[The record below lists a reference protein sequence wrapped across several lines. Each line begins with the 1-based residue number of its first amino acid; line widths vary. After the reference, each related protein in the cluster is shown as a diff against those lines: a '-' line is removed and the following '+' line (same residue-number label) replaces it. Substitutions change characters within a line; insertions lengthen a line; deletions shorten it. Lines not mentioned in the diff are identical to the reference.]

1 MTTTE
6 RSYFDH
12 NATAPIRP
20 EAAEALLAA
29 LNRTG
34 NASATHGEGR
44 AARARLED
52 ARKQVADLVGADPA
66 GIVFTSSG
74 TEADVL
80 ALTPDI
86 SRGGEPLACDVLVTT
101 PVEHSA
107 VLRGHRFAT
116 ERVELI
122 PVDARGR
129 IKLDVLDTILAGH
142 AEAGRRP
149 LVSIMVANNETGVIQ
164 PVAEAARRARAH
176 GAVIHS
182 DAVQAAG
189 RIPVD
194 ISALGVDML
203 SISAHKLGGAPGS
216 GALVMADPD
225 LRPAALIAGGGQERG
240 RRAGSENVPSA
251 AAFGVAA
258 SSAKRD
264 LATEMP
270 RIAALRD
277 RLESALRCEFPEL
290 VLLVGDVERLPNT
303 SCIALPG
310 VPSETLLIALDL
322 AGVAVSAGSACS
334 SGKVAPSHVLAAMG
348 VPERIARSAVR
359 MSLGWSSV
367 EEDVERALGTFRRV
381 LPNLLRRRAA

>member
-1 MTTTE
+1 MTTE

-29 LNRTG
+29 LSQTG
-34 NASATHGEGR
+34 NASSTHGEGR
-44 AARARLED
+44 AARTRLDD
-52 ARKQVADLVGADPA
+52 ARKQVAALVGAAP
-66 GIVFTSSG
+66 GGVVFTSSG
-74 TEADVL
+74 TEADTL

-86 SRGGEPLACDVLVTT
+86 SRGSEKLACDVLLTT
-101 PVEHSA
+101 AVEHSA
-107 VLRGHRFAT
+107 VLRGHRFAAD
-116 ERVELI
+116 RVELV

-129 IKLDVLDTILAGH
+129 VKLDALEEALARH
-142 AEAGRRP
+142 AEAGHRA

-164 PVAEAARRARAH
+164 PLAEAARRAKAH
-176 GAVIHS
+176 GALVHS

-203 SISAHKLGGAPGS
+203 SLSAHKIGGAPGC

-225 LRPAALIAGGGQERG
+225 LRPAAVFAGGGQERG

-251 AAFGVAA
+251 VAFGMAA
-258 SSAKRD
+258 ESAKRD
-264 LATEMP
+264 LATEVP
-270 RIAALRD
+270 RIAGLRD
-277 RLESALRCEFPEL
+277 GLESALRCEFPEL

-310 VPSETLLIALDL
+310 VPAETLVIALDL
-322 AGVAVSAGSACS
+322 AGVAVSAGAACS
-334 SGKVAPSHVLAAMG
+334 SGKVAPSHVLGAMG

-367 EEDVERALGTFRRV
+367 DEDVERALGVFRRV

>member
-1 MTTTE
+1 MTTE

-29 LNRTG
+29 LHATG

-44 AARARLED
+44 AARTRLEE
-52 ARKQVADLVGADPA
+52 ARKQVAALVGADPA
-66 GIVFTSSG
+66 GVVFTSSG
-74 TEADVL
+74 TEADTL

-86 SRGGEPLACDVLVTT
+86 SRGGEPITCDVLLTT

-107 VLRGHRFAT
+107 VLRGHRFAAD
-116 ERVELI
+116 RVELI

-129 IKLDVLDTILAGH
+129 VKLDALTAALERHGEAGH
-142 AEAGRRP
+142 RA

-164 PVAEAARRARAH
+164 PVAEAAKRAHAH
-176 GAVIHS
+176 GAIIHS

-189 RIPVD
+189 RIPVE
-194 ISALGVDML
+194 IGALGVDML
-203 SISAHKLGGAPGS
+203 SVSGHKLGGAPGC
-216 GALVMADPD
+216 GALVIADPD
-225 LRPAALIAGGGQERG
+225 LRPAALLAGGGQERG

-251 AAFGVAA
+251 AAFGAA
-258 SSAKRD
+258 AVSARRD
-264 LATEMP
+264 LDTEIP

-310 VPSETLLIALDL
+310 VPSETLVIALDL
-322 AGVAVSAGSACS
+322 AGVALSAGAACS
-334 SGKVAPSHVLAAMG
+334 SGKVAPSHVLGAMG

-359 MSLGWSSV
+359 MSLGWSSG
-367 EEDVERALGTFRRV
+367 EEDVDRALGIFRRV